1 MCKHT
6 VKELKKIIMNYK
18 KENCPAVSRV
28 RRDELLKIIEK
39 LEIEVDQI
47 KTLPQDLK
55 KMFKKNEKLLNYST
69 KIPKSIKIK
78 DNSELKKIGG
88 KELLKYIDD
97 NIINDNVPNAG
108 VYGYTSSRKSIK
120 LLTDKMEELFPLAYK
135 NIKKFIEESDKK
147 TLLNNIDLSI
157 FFNKNF
163 LNIIKKKLIYIND
176 FHSFIKDLFYSIH
189 KNNKFGF
196 NQEGPKRKI
205 VYDKYVYKPEDDN
218 IKITI

>member
-18 KENCPAVSRV
+18 KENCPAVSRA

-78 DNSELKKIGG
+78 QLIGGDDLFDSIELSKDDFIKKI
-88 KELLKYIDD
+88 KELYPDGYNKLKQGLDEYD
-97 NIINDNVPNAG
+97 
-108 VYGYTSSRKSIK
+108 KSTDGLDMDK
-120 LLTDKMEELFPLAYK
+120 YLTKE
-135 NIKKFIEESDKK
+135 IKKPV
-147 TLLNNIDLSI
+147 
-157 FFNKNF
+157 FFNNNF
-163 LNIIKKKLIYIND
+163 IKKLIKKDGKAFLKTRLKMYFLAINKNLKGK
-176 FHSFIKDLFYSIH
+176 ISIPSEILKPNSSIIVNKGGDSQPSERTKEVYEQMNK
-189 KNNKFGF
+189 KNK
-196 NQEGPKRKI
+196 K
-205 VYDKYVYKPEDDN
+205 
-218 IKITI
+218 